1 MNLHD
6 ISFFIE
12 LPRNE
17 EGYIEEKKKALSRIS
32 NVLDEFREDRIDEDG
47 SWPIKVIVTEKIDRG
62 E

>member
-6 ISFFIE
+6 ISFFVK
-12 LPRNE
+12 LPGDE

-32 NVLDEFREDRIDEDG
+32 NALDEFREDRIDEHG
-47 SWPIKVIVTEKIDRG
+47 NWPIKVIVTEKIDRG

>member
-6 ISFFIE
+6 ISFFVK

-17 EGYIEEKKKALSRIS
+17 EEYIEEKEKALSRIS
-32 NVLDEFREDRIDEDG
+32 NTLDEFRGDRIDEDG

>member
-1 MNLHD
+1 MNIHD
-6 ISFFIE
+6 VSFFVE

-32 NVLDEFREDRIDEDG
+32 NALDEFREDRIDEDG